1 MSMIPFG
8 NQTITL
14 YHKGADGY
22 SAHRI
27 GGCSLRQ
34 TARRAANDR
43 SVTAAVET
51 VCRIPADGLKP
62 EPGDMI
68 APGTHEETVKNDVE
82 LVRLLDRL
90 RAEGAF
96 RVLSV
101 SDNTRGAPI
110 PHFAARGE

>member
-14 YHKGADGY
+14 YHKGANGY
-22 SAHRI
+22 AAHLI

-34 TARRAANDR
+34 THRRTANDR
-43 SVTAAVET
+43 TAAAAVET
-51 VCRIPADGLKP
+51 VCRIPAGGVKP

-68 APGTHEETVKNDVE
+68 APGMREETVKNEVE

-90 RAEGAF
+90 RVDGAF
-96 RVLSV
+96 RVTSV
-101 SDNTRGAPI
+101 ADNARSAPI
-110 PHFAARGE
+110 PHYAVRGE